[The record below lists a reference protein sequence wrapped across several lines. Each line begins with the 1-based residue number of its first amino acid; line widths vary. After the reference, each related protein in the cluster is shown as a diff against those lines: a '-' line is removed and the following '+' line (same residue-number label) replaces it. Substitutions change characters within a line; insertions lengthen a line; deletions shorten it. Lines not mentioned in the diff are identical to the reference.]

1 MISVSQ
7 HTTTI
12 PDHSARLSMQITALV
27 DSYMIWV
34 GSADATT
41 EDSNPEENGRLCR
54 DWAYAMPQ
62 PNKQPIG
69 TTLFRTSASD
79 AASSIAQRIARKM
92 DRAIFLSADVPPQ
105 HALVAEKWVV
115 DTLRAL

>member
-7 HTTTI
+7 HMTTTS
-12 PDHSARLSMQITALV
+12 DSSARLSMQITSLV

-41 EDSNPEENGRLCR
+41 EDSNPEENGKLCR

-79 AASSIAQRIARKM
+79 AALSMAQRIARKTNK
-92 DRAIFLSADVPPQ
+92 AIFLSADVSPQ
-105 HALVAEKWVV
+105 HTLVAEKWVV